1 MKKFTKKT
9 DKPTGRFASFEEPYH
24 HIKYNKKEVGYI
36 RHGTWRIHLKV
47 MKNDRITDDNPNCP
61 WKMIILKYKP
71 SSLEDAM
78 NYLNDNR
85 MKLFLQFELYFGD

>member
-9 DKPTGRFASFEEPYH
+9 EKSTGRYRSFYDPIH

-36 RHGTWRIHLKV
+36 EHKTWKIKLRV
-47 MKNDRITDDNPNCP
+47 TKNDEITDDNPNCQ
-61 WKMIILKYKP
+61 WEMITLKYKP

-78 NYLNDNR
+78 RFLNENR
-85 MKLFLQFELYFGD
+85 LKIFKIYELYLGE